1 MQKYPVKASSISREK
16 LISHMQTDTNKSMQT
31 PSITDGVHKLSKIEM
46 ILFIVLIF
54 VFALY
59 SVFIAINLEV
69 QIIPDEPAHF
79 LFSKYYATT
88 LGIPPDIPET
98 YSLGWYISH
107 NPFLYFWINARVIN
121 LVRMINPSVN
131 DTSLLHILRLLSS
144 LYTIGTLVFLL
155 KLSCLIIPKKGWRI
169 LPVFLLSNT
178 LMFVFL
184 SGGVNYDNMAIFFSM
199 ASVYYLTLVFTG
211 RDYQKN
217 TLRSVIYICLGC
229 LVKFTILPLALPM
242 FLAWFLFTVHKRKDI
257 FPLQFRETQTIL
269 MTVVLFILLLGNL
282 LIYGHNIIVFGSIT
296 ARCSDIL
303 TETQCALDPYYLRAK
318 QFGPEGPMGLIQAVE
333 KGYPHPVTY
342 LFDFWIKDMFSK
354 IYGILGHKVYFPA
367 HIIPFYQL
375 FYLMIMCLSFLS
387 WKDVS
392 FSRGSLI
399 FIVLFYLTVVF
410 ITNYKSELAH
420 TFQHVAGI
428 QGRYLFPIIG
438 PLYVLVGYTLSRLP
452 NKVLRFTVLA
462 ITLILFFAG
471 GPFKF
476 VKLYANVFSDWFIR

>member
-1 MQKYPVKASSISREK
+1 
-16 LISHMQTDTNKSMQT
+16 
-31 PSITDGVHKLSKIEM
+31 
-46 ILFIVLIF
+46 
-54 VFALY
+54 
-59 SVFIAINLEV
+59 
-69 QIIPDEPAHF
+69 
-79 LFSKYYATT
+79 
-88 LGIPPDIPET
+88 
-98 YSLGWYISH
+98 
-107 NPFLYFWINARVIN
+107 
-121 LVRMINPSVN
+121 
-131 DTSLLHILRLLSS
+131 
-144 LYTIGTLVFLL
+144 
-155 KLSCLIIPKKGWRI
+155 
-169 LPVFLLSNT
+169 
-178 LMFVFL
+178 
-184 SGGVNYDNMAIFFSM
+184 
-199 ASVYYLTLVFTG
+199 
-211 RDYQKN
+211 
-217 TLRSVIYICLGC
+217 
-229 LVKFTILPLALPM
+229 M